1 MVTTCV
7 PVANL
12 YYENGGVVSKM
23 VKDLGKNTFKPASL
37 LLAIP
42 STSCNKRVHKVTKWM
57 AEVNGIHANKD
68 RAETENR

>member
-1 MVTTCV
+1 MVTTCM

-12 YYENGGVVSKM
+12 YYENGGVVSKI

-42 STSCNKRVHKVTKWM
+42 NTRESIK
-57 AEVNGIHANKD
+57 
-68 RAETENR
+68 